1 MLGLGSS
8 ITRPP
13 SRFLPDDKPASP
25 QNSRGYVFDGAGDFL
40 EAADHD
46 EFSFENH
53 LAGSTVDERFSFAV
67 WVKRDDNELNE
78 CVMAKASGGAGSSPA
93 EYRFYFTAASVYV
106 DIHQGNSTTFSRHVA
121 GNISTTA
128 WQHWVITYNGAPD
141 SGIIIYLNGSNVGTL
156 QKSAGNGG
164 GNMTNTTATF
174 KLGRMDDNDFD
185 FDGKMM
191 QAVLWKNTLSSDEVA
206 YLYAGGNAARDPN
219 FDTTSYTNSNAVVAW
234 YPMVDANGHKDASG
248 TDFASGIAFDTTK
261 NGNVNLDTSDDA
273 PW

>member
-13 SRFLPDDKPASP
+13 SRFLPDNKPANP
-25 QNSRGYVFDGAGDFL
+25 QNARGYVFDGTGDFL

-46 EFSFENH
+46 EFSFDTH
-53 LAGSTVDERFSFAV
+53 FAGSKMMQAV
-67 WVKRDDNELNE
+67 LWKNTL
-78 CVMAKASGGAGSSPA
+78 S
-93 EYRFYFTAASVYV
+93 
-106 DIHQGNSTTFSRHVA
+106 STTFSRHTA
-121 GNISTTA
+121 GNVSTTA

-156 QKSAGNGG
+156 QTSAGNGG
-164 GNMTNTTATF
+164 GNMTNTAATF

-191 QAVLWKNTLSSDEVA
+191 QAVLWKNTLSSDEVS

-248 TDFASGIAFDTTK
+248 ADFASSIAFDTTK